1 MSVGVKSTMARRF
14 GPPATFGK
22 CAFLLLLALDLAA
35 HPCQSCHPKEVA
47 AYSHSSMARSLRSP
61 GNEPQGTFTSVVSG
75 TRFTIR
81 SDAKGTW
88 QRMERFGGSA
98 EYRVAYVIG
107 SGNHASGYLI
117 QVGGRLA
124 KSAFCVTPGGRSI
137 LQAQRI
143 NTKSPRFSKSQSRA
157 SGVMAR
163 PKSI

>member
-1 MSVGVKSTMARRF
+1 MSVGVTSAMALLLRL
-14 GPPATFGK
+14 PMVLGK
-22 CAFLLLLALDLAA
+22 GAFLLLAALGLATA

-61 GNEPQGTFTSVVSG
+61 ANEPQGTFTSAVSG

-107 SGNHASGYLI
+107 SGSHASGYLVK
-117 QVGGRLA
+117 VGGHLFH
-124 KSAFCVTPGGRSI
+124 S
-137 LQAQRI
+137 
-143 NTKSPRFSKSQSRA
+143 
-157 SGVMAR
+157 
-163 PKSI
+163 